1 MKQFK
6 NKFIG
11 FKRNIEEMNK
21 YIDKMPH
28 HVIIDPAEYKERFGF
43 DWLYEQDIVEILD
56 KRIEEKHDLIKMV
69 QYVCP
74 LCHCEKWKFPYPI
87 GHFTTEW
94 RECCGYVGNINKH
107 HKFYYMKDIYMANKT
122 KTL

>member
-21 YIDKMPH
+21 YIDKMPY

-43 DWLYEQDIVEILD
+43 DWLYEQDIAEILD

-107 HKFYYMKDIYMANKT
+107 HKFYYMKDIYRC
-122 KTL
+122 

>member
-56 KRIEEKHDLIKMV
+56 KRIEEKHDLIKWYSMSA
-69 QYVCP
+69 
-74 LCHCEKWKFPYPI
+74 
-87 GHFTTEW
+87 HFVIV
-94 RECCGYVGNINKH
+94 RNGSSHI
-107 HKFYYMKDIYMANKT
+107 
-122 KTL
+122 L